1 MLLRVAMDCWIA
13 AMDVRATRTVRSG
26 NRSSP
31 GETRMSRDA
40 ARSRNAAIAASRSR
54 PTGIQISHENRSASL
69 SGNASSS
76 SVHSA
81 RTLAARIA
89 WMASSSLR
97 LSRGR
102 PRRFCR

>member
-1 MLLRVAMDCWIA
+1 MLLSVAIDCWIVA
-13 AMDVRATRTVRSG
+13 RDVRATRTLRSG

-31 GETRMSRDA
+31 GETRMPRDA
-40 ARSRNAAIAASRSR
+40 ARCRNAAIAASRSR
-54 PTGIQISHENRSASL
+54 PTGIQISHQNRSVVV

-81 RTLAARIA
+81 RTLAARMA
-89 WMASSSLR
+89 WMASRSLR